1 MFGEFKMNYEF
12 ISISTK
18 RKIGKK
24 KMNEIWDNIID
35 VLGDNLETAGGK
47 PITAMKFIRMWDIA
61 HE

>member
-1 MFGEFKMNYEF
+1 MNYEF
-12 ISISTK
+12 ITISTK

-24 KMNEIWDNIID
+24 KLNELWDGIID

-47 PITAMKFIRMWDIA
+47 PINQMQFILMWDIA